1 MSLQSPN
8 AKEVV
13 QQRVVA
19 VRRGDIAHVAPSSA
33 QPLLTVAGLSIEMG
47 GHAIVRNVT
56 FSLPQ
61 SASLAV
67 IGPNGSGK
75 TLLLKTLLGLMPG
88 SNSFQ
93 WLPGTRLGYVPQKV
107 VADPQMPM
115 LVHELLESKRSVQN
129 LPRSTIGSAV
139 EWVGVADL
147 LEHRLGALS
156 SGQLQR
162 VLIAL
167 AMAGAPD
174 ALLIDEPTSSLDEA
188 AEEHIYKLLERIR
201 QARGTTIILVSHD
214 LLLVRHIATHVLCL
228 NAGTAAFGTTE
239 QMLRPDILEAVY
251 GHPLHFHTHAL
262 DRL

>member
-1 MSLQSPN
+1 MFGNHRKSGAMNGTPPAAIRPADADGPAAAL
-8 AKEVV
+8 
-13 QQRVVA
+13 
-19 VRRGDIAHVAPSSA
+19 H
-33 QPLLTVAGLSIEMG
+33 PLLTVSRLSIEMAG
-47 GHAIVRNVT
+47 RTIVRNVT

-75 TLLLKTLLGLMPG
+75 TLLLKTLLGLLPVKG
-88 SNSFQ
+88 SFQ

-115 LVHELLESKRSVQN
+115 LVHELLEAKRSIQN
-129 LPRSTIGSAV
+129 LSRSDIGSAV
-139 EWVGVADL
+139 EWVDIADL

-167 AMAGAPD
+167 AMAGSPD
-174 ALLIDEPTSSLDEA
+174 VLLIDEPTSSLDEA
-188 AEEHIYKLLERIR
+188 AEEHIYELLEKTR

-228 NAGTAAFGTTE
+228 NTGTASFGTAE
-239 QMLRPDILEAVY
+239 QMLRPDILEALY
-251 GHPLHFHTHAL
+251 GRPLQFHTHAL
-262 DRL
+262 DE